1 MKRVF
6 STAIAAF
13 LSFGITGCNTM
24 YTPTTVNENR
34 VQVREEAVFED
45 IAVYNV
51 NDEYL
56 AAVAAHYDRHGGT
69 PMDLIV
75 TYDPRSYRNTAM
87 KATNKVSDIAG
98 ILRGYGVNNLKPG
111 VLPVKGQGDEA
122 RLIVSYDAYSA
133 HAPKD
138 CPQQMPGLNGGSVEN
153 NTDYKLGCSVGT
165 LMARQIARPSDLL
178 GRGRS
183 DTGSDGRSAA
193 NIVELYRTGAQN
205 DLLEGQSASGE

>member
-6 STAIAAF
+6 STAIAF

-24 YTPTTVNENR
+24 YSPPTITENR
-34 VQVREEAVFED
+34 VQVREESVFED
-45 IAVYNV
+45 VALYHV

-56 AAVAAHYDRHGGT
+56 AALAAHYDRHGGS

-98 ILRGYGVNNLKPG
+98 ALRGHGVDNLKPS

-122 RLIVSYDAYSA
+122 RLIISYNAYSA
-133 HAPKD
+133 HAPKG
-138 CPQQMPGLNGGSVEN
+138 CPDYMPGLDGGPLDDN
-153 NTDYKLGCSVGT
+153 PDYKIGCSVET
-165 LMARQIARPSDLL
+165 LMARQVARPADLL
-178 GRGRS
+178 GRGAS
-183 DTGSDGRSAA
+183 DMDTDGRSAT
-193 NIVELYRTGAQN
+193 NIVDLYRSGIQN
-205 DLLEGQSASGE
+205 PSLEGQSASGE